1 MQVTCPNCRSTLNT
15 EGSFQTGAPYVQALN
30 CPVCGQEIWVN
41 RGLIPLL
48 YKPFTVIWKNPAW
61 VTGGSTVPITQGV
74 PTKIFEASFFE
85 KYKLEIIIAG
95 VIAAVLSVVI
105 ILKRK

>member
-1 MQVTCPNCRSTLNT
+1 MRVICPNCRSTLNT
-15 EGSFQTGAPYVQALN
+15 EGTFQTGAPYVQALN

-48 YKPFTVIWKNPAW
+48 YKPFTVIERNPNW
-61 VTGGSTVPITQGV
+61 SDGGSIKINQEV
-74 PTKIFEASFFE
+74 PTKIFEASFWE
-85 KYKLEIIIAG
+85 KYKLVIIAVLVLG
-95 VIAAVLSVVI
+95 LIAVI